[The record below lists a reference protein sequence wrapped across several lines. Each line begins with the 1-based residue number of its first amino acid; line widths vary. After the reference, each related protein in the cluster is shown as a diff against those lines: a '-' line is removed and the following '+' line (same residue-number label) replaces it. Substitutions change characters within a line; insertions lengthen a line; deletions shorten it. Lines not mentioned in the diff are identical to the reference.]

1 MQNQPKSFRIHLD
14 IVKNSLIIALF
25 LLGLGANAQNKQIN
39 PNIEWRY
46 IKSQEMTLKD
56 GRWYQYEFPAEK
68 GFDYLFNMN
77 HNTKAAKASIQV
89 FDLQNQK
96 IAEFKTD
103 TSDINAELYFEV
115 SDNGTYKVFFGVNL
129 KDVPDETDVPVVFT
143 LIRRE
148 KT

>member
-1 MQNQPKSFRIHLD
+1 MRNQPNRFKSRLS
-14 IVKNSLIIALF
+14 IVKMPVIVILLF
-25 LLGLGANAQNKQIN
+25 LSLGSKAQVKEIN
-39 PNIEWRY
+39 PLVQWRY
-46 IKSQEMTLKD
+46 VKSQDLTLKD

-77 HNTKAAKASIQV
+77 HNTRAAKASIQV

-115 SDNGTYKVFFGVNL
+115 KEDGTFKVFFGVNL
-129 KDVPDETDVPVVFT
+129 KDVPDDTDVPVSFT